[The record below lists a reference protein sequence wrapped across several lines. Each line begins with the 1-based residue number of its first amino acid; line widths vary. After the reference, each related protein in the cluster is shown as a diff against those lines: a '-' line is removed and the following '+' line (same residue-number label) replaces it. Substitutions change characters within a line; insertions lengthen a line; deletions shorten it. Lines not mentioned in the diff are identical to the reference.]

1 MKRVPQATIRQRRM
15 GRRTKSKSGD
25 LPIAN
30 TICSFRRKGENR
42 RIVYTFSILP
52 INAKTL
58 LLQLQYCCVMNVFKY
73 TWVFFFVVQV
83 LYSQAQQTPVDTV
96 KTLAPIE
103 ISTPFVRAS
112 NTGNRIQLL
121 DSGILNRYWANNL
134 GELLNAESDVYVKS
148 YGLGTLATTSIRGGG
163 SNHTAILWNGFNLQS
178 PMYGPQDLSLV
189 QVNFFNDIMVQYG
202 SSGATWGSGAVGGA
216 IHLNNNSVF
225 NKGIVAAAGASFG
238 SFADKQQHASIE
250 LSKKRF
256 ITNLKVGNHTAKNNF
271 PFQNVNLPEKPLQ
284 KLTNAE
290 LKQVSIMNENYFQI
304 NEHQKINVR
313 FWYQSADRNIPPSM
327 SQVRNVSNQRDEAY
341 RITSE
346 WQRITEK
353 LLLTARAAH
362 FYETLIFDDPSSSM
376 HSINQSHVTIV
387 EAESKFKFTKVDM
400 FSMTVNNTYSE
411 AVASDGYIM
420 NPHQNRIAF
429 IAAYKIH
436 NPKNSL
442 SGFFNIRQELINPD
456 NQEIDTIRVLPF
468 KTAPV
473 LMKAAHPLTYSI
485 GGEGRFLKKI
495 TMNFSIA
502 QHYRIPTFN
511 DLYWAQ
517 GGNINLKPE
526 SGWGEELGINGK
538 HQFNKLSAMLSCTV
552 FNRTIDNWIIWTP
565 TTFGYWSPDNI
576 MKVWSR
582 GAEYQLKLSYAVK
595 KLKVQLNVMWNYT
608 VSTTEKTSTPFEAS
622 VGKQLIYAPMY
633 KGNANLTIS
642 YKNFSIT
649 CNQKY
654 VGYTYTTPD
663 HSEYLKPYLLSNIN
677 VSHLFTIAHFKLRV
691 FGGVNNAFDHG
702 YEVIQN
708 RPMPGRNYQV
718 GCSFYFNKNQ

>member
-1 MKRVPQATIRQRRM
+1 
-15 GRRTKSKSGD
+15 
-25 LPIAN
+25 
-30 TICSFRRKGENR
+30 
-42 RIVYTFSILP
+42 
-52 INAKTL
+52 
-58 LLQLQYCCVMNVFKY
+58 MNVFKY
-73 TWVFFFVVQV
+73 TSVFFFAVQA
-83 LYSQAQQTPVDTV
+83 LCSQAQEVSVDTS

-103 ISTPFVRAS
+103 VSTPFIRAS

-121 DSGILNRYWANNL
+121 DSGLISRYEANNL

-148 YGLGTLATTSIRGGG
+148 YGLGTLATASIRGGG
-163 SNHTAILWNGFNLQS
+163 SNHTAVLWNGFNLQS

-216 IHLNNNSVF
+216 IHLNNNPAF
-225 NKGIVAAAGASFG
+225 NQGIAMAAGVSFG

-256 ITNLKVGNHTAKNNF
+256 ITNLKVSNHTAKNNF
-271 PFQNVNLPEKPLQ
+271 PFHNVNLPEQPLQ

-290 LKQVSIMNENYFQI
+290 LKQVSIMNENYFLI
-304 NEHQKINVR
+304 NAHQKINVR

-327 SQVRNVSNQRDEAY
+327 SQIRNVSNQRDESY

-346 WQRITEK
+346 WQHLTEK

-362 FYETLIFDDPSSSM
+362 FYETLIYDDSASSM
-376 HSINQSHVTIV
+376 HSVNQSRVTIA
-387 EAESKFKFTKVDM
+387 EAEGKFKFTKIDM
-400 FSMTVNNTYSE
+400 FSVTVNNTYSE
-411 AVASDGYIM
+411 AAAIDGYNI
-420 NPHQNRIAF
+420 NPHQNRITF

-442 SGFFNIRQELINPD
+442 NGFFNIRQELINPD
-456 NQEIDTIRVLPF
+456 NQEIDTIHVVPF
-468 KTAPV
+468 KTVPV

-485 GGEGRFLKKI
+485 GGEGHFLKKI
-495 TMNFSIA
+495 TVNFSVA

-526 SGWGEELGINGK
+526 SGWGEELGITGR
-538 HQFNKLSAMLSCTV
+538 HQFKKLSAILSCTA

-582 GAEYQLKLSYAVK
+582 GAEYQLKLGYTVK
-595 KLKVQLNVMWNYT
+595 KMKIQLNVMWNYT
-608 VSTTEKTSTPFEAS
+608 VSTTEQTSSAFEAS
-622 VGKQLIYAPMY
+622 IGKQLIYAPMY
-633 KGNANLTIS
+633 KGHANLTIS

-649 CNQKY
+649 YNQKY
-654 VGYTYTTPD
+654 VGYTYTTAD
-663 HSEYLKPYLLSNIN
+663 HSEYLKPYLLSNIY
-677 VSHLFTIAHFKLRV
+677 VSHLFTIAPFKLRV
-691 FGGVNNAFDHG
+691 YAGVNNASDRG